1 MYTKAQISKTKQEFW
16 TAFGGYMKPVP
27 TADDRYISWQ
37 NYKTGVKGIY
47 FRMRAERE
55 FASIGIEI
63 THPDPEIQELF
74 FGQFEQF
81 QKLLE
86 METKE
91 PWEWRLLKID
101 EFGKAISQ
109 IEKRLK
115 NVNVM
120 DQNDWPAIISF
131 LKPRI
136 IALDRFWSNVKY
148 GFEGL
153 V

>member
-1 MYTKAQISKTKQEFW
+1 
-16 TAFGGYMKPVP
+16 
-27 TADDRYISWQ
+27 
-37 NYKTGVKGIY
+37 
-47 FRMRAERE
+47 MRAERD

-63 THPDPEIQELF
+63 TYPDPEIQELL

-81 QKLLE
+81 KKLLE
-86 METKE
+86 NEIQE
-91 PWEWRLLKID
+91 SWEWRLLDSD
-101 EFGKAISQ
+101 ETGKTVSV
-109 IEKRLK
+109 IESRLDH
-115 NVNVM
+115 VNVM

-136 IALDRFWSNVKY
+136 ISLDCFWATVKY

>member
-1 MYTKAQISKTKQEFW
+1 MYTKAQVSKKKQAFW
-16 TAFGGYMKPVP
+16 TAFGGYMRPVP
-27 TADDRYISWQ
+27 TADYQYISWQ
-37 NYKTGVKGIY
+37 NYKTGIKGIF
-47 FRMRAERE
+47 FRMRAERD

-63 THPDPEIQELF
+63 THPDLEVQELL

-86 METKE
+86 MEIQE
-91 PWEWRLLKID
+91 PWDWRLLSDD
-101 EFGKAISQ
+101 EFGKTVSAI
-109 IEKRLK
+109 ERRLET
-115 NVNVM
+115 VNVM
-120 DQNDWPAIISF
+120 DENDWSAIISF

>member
-1 MYTKAQISKTKQEFW
+1 MYTKAQESKTKQDFW

-27 TADDRYISWQ
+27 TAEGGRISWQ
-37 NYKTGVKGIY
+37 NYKTGIKSIY
-47 FRMRAERE
+47 FRMRAERD

-63 THPDPEIQELF
+63 TNPDQEIQELL

-81 QKLLE
+81 KKLME
-86 METKE
+86 IETKE
-91 PWEWRLLKID
+91 PWAWRSLNVD
-101 EFGKAISQ
+101 EFGKTVSV
-109 IEKRLK
+109 IEIRLE
-115 NVNVM
+115 NVNVL
-120 DQNDWPAIISF
+120 DQDDWPAIISF

-136 IALDRFWSNVKY
+136 IALDSFWSNVKY

>member
-1 MYTKAQISKTKQEFW
+1 MYSKGQVSKTKQEFW

-27 TADDRYISWQ
+27 TAENLHISWQ
-37 NYKTGVKGIY
+37 NYKTGIKGIF
-47 FRMRAERE
+47 FRMRAERD
-55 FASIGIEI
+55 FVSIGIEI
-63 THPDPEIQELF
+63 THPDPDIQELL

-81 QKLLE
+81 KKLLE

-91 PWEWRLLKID
+91 PWEWRLLGVD
-101 EFGKAISQ
+101 GFGKTVSV
-109 IEKRLK
+109 IEKRLEC
-115 NVNVM
+115 VNVL
-120 DQNDWPAIISF
+120 DQNDWPSIISF

-136 IALDRFWSNVKY
+136 MALDSFWSNVKY